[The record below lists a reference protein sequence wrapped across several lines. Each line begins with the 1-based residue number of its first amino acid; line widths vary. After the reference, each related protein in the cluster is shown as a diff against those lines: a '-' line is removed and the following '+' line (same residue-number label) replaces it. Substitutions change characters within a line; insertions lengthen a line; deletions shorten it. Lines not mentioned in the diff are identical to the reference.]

1 MRVGALDVSIL
12 VDAEGS
18 FATVAEAFPALSS
31 NDEWR
36 LPINAVLIRGDGTTM
51 LVDTGLGPEPR
62 AFMPDGG
69 ARLLEELASAGASPG
84 DVDLV
89 VHTHLHVDHVG
100 WDGFFPNARYVVSD
114 AEWSYFMSEE
124 SLAQRPH
131 LRDRVEPLRDAGS
144 VVLVDGE
151 LEVATG
157 VRLVP
162 TPGHTPGHTSVF
174 IESEG
179 QELVVLGDVAVHEL
193 QLADPD
199 LVYVSEHDPELSAAT
214 RKQVLG
220 GLADRGTAAIAGHF
234 HGPGRFSRSGEGFR
248 WSSLAEER
256 EAAVE

>member
-1 MRVGALDVSIL
+1 VRVGSLDVSIL

-31 NDEWR
+31 GDEWW
-36 LPINAVLIRGDGTTM
+36 LPVNTVLVRGAGTTL

-62 AFMPDGG
+62 AFMPGAG
-69 ARLLEELASAGASPG
+69 ARLLAELARAGASPAE
-84 DVDLV
+84 VDLV

-100 WDGFFPNARYVVSD
+100 WDGSFPNARYAISA

-131 LRDRVEPLRDAGS
+131 LRDRVGPLGEAGS
-144 VVLVDGE
+144 VDLVDGE
-151 LEVATG
+151 LELAAG

-162 TPGHTPGHTSVF
+162 TPGHTPGHASVF

-179 QELVVLGDVAVHEL
+179 EELVVLGDVAVHEL

-199 LVYVSEHDPELSAAT
+199 LVYVSEHDPELSATT
-214 RKQVLG
+214 RRQLLAQ
-220 GLADRGTAAIAGHF
+220 LADRGTDVIVGHF
-234 HGPGRFSRSGEGFR
+234 HGPGRFSRQGEGFS
-248 WSSLAEER
+248 WASLAEEG
-256 EAAVE
+256 EPAVE

>member
-1 MRVGALDVSIL
+1 VRVGALDVSIL

-18 FATVAEAFPALSS
+18 FATIAEAFPALSS
-31 NDEWR
+31 DEEWR
-36 LPINAVLIRGDGTTM
+36 LPVNAVLIRGAGATL

-62 AFMPDGG
+62 AFMPDAG
-69 ARLLEELASAGASPG
+69 ARLLADLARAGVSP
-84 DVDLV
+84 DEVDLV

-100 WDGFFPNARYVVSD
+100 WDGYFPNARYIVSD

-151 LEVATG
+151 LEVAAG

-162 TPGHTPGHTSVF
+162 TPGHTPGHASVF

-179 QELVVLGDVAVHEL
+179 EELVVLGDVVMHEL
-193 QLADPD
+193 QLVDPD
-199 LVYVSEHDPELSAAT
+199 LVYVSEHDPELAAAT
-214 RKQVLG
+214 RKQMLG
-220 GLADRGTAAIAGHF
+220 RLADRGTDAIAGHF
-234 HGPGRFSRSGEGFR
+234 RGPGRFSRSGEGFS
-248 WSSLAEER
+248 WSSLSEEG
-256 EAAVE
+256 ETAVE